1 MDKEIHETEYEF
13 FNFKETSPT
22 SWKLWHSCTLLLSS
36 LLFTYASTGYL
47 SCFVE
52 RIHGEETGGWIL
64 AAGSLLILI
73 ANESEWCVYRFK
85 QNRINHPKVS
95 SSSLDW
101 EFFFIHLGGFLF
113 LIGGILFTPVA
124 QSSLYSK
131 FIPIG
136 GFILFFSYLS
146 KHSKQITENDSSI
159 KKADILTA
167 LSFLIYAIGGI
178 LLSSVSDEYLDLVT
192 ISYIVAG
199 VLLIIASSMLI
210 KGYFTDIP
218 RNKENDYKRIN

>member
-1 MDKEIHETEYEF
+1 MDKENHETEYEF
-13 FNFKETSPT
+13 FTFKETSPT
-22 SWKLWHSCTLLLSS
+22 SWKLWHSCTHLLAS
-36 LLFTYASTGYL
+36 LLFTYASAGYL

-73 ANESEWCVYRFK
+73 TNESEWCVYRFK
-85 QNRINHPKVS
+85 QNLINHPKVT

-101 EFFFIHLGGFLF
+101 EFFFIHIGGFLF

-124 QSSLYSK
+124 QSTLYSK

-146 KHSKQITENDSSI
+146 KHSKQVTEVSSSI
-159 KKADILTA
+159 KKVDLLNA
-167 LSFLIYAIGGI
+167 LSFLMYAIGGI
-178 LLSSVSDEYLDLVT
+178 LLSSVSDEYLDYVT
-192 ISYIVAG
+192 LSYVIAG
-199 VLLIIASSMLI
+199 ILLIIGSVMLI

-218 RNKENDYKRIN
+218 KIKENDYKRIN